1 MAYKNRKKGSVT
13 DLPFLITGIFTMA
26 VTALLVSLLLW
37 HINDRVQVNDLFE
50 SNAKSASEKMS
61 QGFPTTMNSGI
72 VFVFFAMS
80 AISLVLASLVPIHPA
95 FVIFYFLEWF
105 LLIYIGGAI
114 ANTYQAIIESAA
126 FAPIETYFTFS
137 TFFFRYFPFVI
148 GIIGALLA
156 IVMYKARGTL
166 WR

>member
-1 MAYKNRKKGSVT
+1 MGKKGSVT
-13 DLPFLITGIFTMA
+13 DLPFLMSGIFTMA
-26 VTALLVSLLLW
+26 ITALLVSLLLW
-37 HINDRVQVNDLFE
+37 HINDKVQVNDIFE
-50 SNAKSASEKMS
+50 ANAKSASQTMTE
-61 QGFPTTMNSGI
+61 GFPTTMNSGI

-80 AISLVLASLVPIHPA
+80 VISLVLASLVPIHPA

-105 LLIYIGGAI
+105 LLIYLGGGI
-114 ANTYQAIIESAA
+114 ANAYQAIIESVA
-126 FAPIETYFTFS
+126 FAPIENYFTFS

-156 IVMYKARGTL
+156 IVMYKARSTL